1 MKPGPGP
8 GYDGGM
14 RRVVRARSRAG
25 AAAVVLGAALA
36 SLAMGAMSGCNA
48 GGLLVVEGST
58 SGGQDAGPVVL
69 GPSVTDLVNGG
80 NVATNAKYKVVY
92 TLGQP
97 TQSQNVEKSKDNR
110 LNGGLVGAMN
120 GQ

>member
-1 MKPGPGP
+1 LKAAPDP
-8 GYDGGM
+8 GYDARM
-14 RRVVRARSRAG
+14 RHVVRARSRAG
-25 AAAVVLGAALA
+25 AAAVVLGATLA
-36 SLAMGAMSGCNA
+36 SLALGAASGCNA
-48 GGLLVVEGST
+48 GGLLLVEGST
-58 SGGQDAGPVVL
+58 TGGGGAPVVL

-80 NVATNAKYKVVY
+80 NVATNAKYKIVY

-97 TQSQNVEKSKDNR
+97 TPNQNVEKSAGDR